1 MNGKEEGEDVDMTT
15 SKCGSIIRL
24 SPGKCN
30 ADEQYDGS
38 RDSSS
43 DGTMEQLSVWLKK
56 KKKSIFRKKTLFMR
70 FPVLQWLPKYSIKE
84 DLVADLIAGLTIAIT
99 VIPQGL
105 AYATVAGLPPEVKF
119 HSHNLKKL
127 NVYRVYFLFSM
138 VFMLRIWA
146 ASCTSFLVAPKSL
159 RSDRLHC

>member
-1 MNGKEEGEDVDMTT
+1 
-15 SKCGSIIRL
+15 
-24 SPGKCN
+24 
-30 ADEQYDGS
+30 
-38 RDSSS
+38 
-43 DGTMEQLSVWLKK
+43 MEQLSVWLKK

-119 HSHNLKKL
+119 HLHN
-127 NVYRVYFLFSM
+127 
-138 VFMLRIWA
+138 
-146 ASCTSFLVAPKSL
+146 
-159 RSDRLHC
+159 